1 MITVQE
7 AQSILSNVQI
17 QWGVESIP
25 LNEATGR
32 YLAEVVRAD
41 RDYPPFDRAM
51 MDGFA
56 IRFCDWQKGQRTFS
70 YSHQQW
76 AGSPIIELPKDEAC
90 EITTGAAVPSGF
102 DVVIPI
108 EKVEVGDDGTFTC
121 SEIEKLKSGWNIQ
134 KQGVENKKNDV
145 VVKKDTFI
153 SAAVVAVLASCG
165 ITMPLVYQRPTIAI
179 ISTGDELVP
188 MDVSPLTHQ
197 IRTSNAH
204 ALRVLVQPLSR
215 QIEIF
220 HLNDDA
226 LIIQDWMQQHAL
238 QWDILLFSGGVS
250 KGGKDYL
257 PQLWQEDGFEC
268 LFHGIA
274 QKPGKPMWLGKKNQ
288 TILFGFPGNPV
299 STLVC
304 AIAYLIPWIKLQ
316 WSHQIVSQH
325 IQIQD
330 TISTNEKL
338 DLWIPVVLEN
348 NQFKILNYLGSGDLI
363 GFSALN
369 GIIHVP
375 SNQTFNNKNQEYRFY
390 PITNF

>member
-7 AQSILSNVQI
+7 AQSILSNVHI

-25 LNEATGR
+25 LDEAIGL
-32 YLAEVVRAD
+32 YLAEEVRAD

-56 IRFCDWQKGQRTFS
+56 IRFSDWQKGQRTFS

-76 AGSPIIELPKDEAC
+76 AGSPLIDLHNESAC

-108 EKVEVGDDGTFTC
+108 EKVEVDDDGSFTC
-121 SEIEKLKSGWNIQ
+121 TEIEKIKSGWNIQ
-134 KQGVENKKNDV
+134 RQGVEHKQQDV
-145 VVKKDTFI
+145 VIEKGTLVT
-153 SAAVVAVLASCG
+153 AAVIAVLASCG
-165 ITMPLVYQRPTIAI
+165 ITKPFVFQRPTIAI
-179 ISTGDELVP
+179 IATGDELVP
-188 MDVSPLTHQ
+188 MDASPLPHQ

-204 ALRVLVQPLSR
+204 ALKALVQPMSSK
-215 QIEIF
+215 IVTF
-220 HLNDDA
+220 HLNDDP
-226 LIIQDWMQQHAL
+226 LIIQHWMQKHAQ

-274 QKPGKPMWLGKKNQ
+274 QKPGKPMWLGKKDQ

-304 AIAYLIPWIKLQ
+304 AFAYLMPWVKHQ
-316 WSHQIVSQH
+316 WSLRKDSHF

-330 TISTNEKL
+330 AISTNEKL

-348 NQFKILNYLGSGDLI
+348 NQFKALKYLGSGDLI

-390 PITNF
+390 SITTF

>member
-17 QWGVESIP
+17 QWGLESIP
-25 LNEATGR
+25 LEEATGR
-32 YLAEVVRAD
+32 YLAEEIKAD
-41 RDYPPFDRAM
+41 IDYPPFNLAM
-51 MDGFA
+51 MDGFV
-56 IRFCDWQKGQRTFS
+56 IRFSDWQKGQRTFS

-76 AGSPIIELPKDEAC
+76 AGSPIIELAKDEAC

-102 DVVIPI
+102 DVVVPI

-153 SAAVVAVLASCG
+153 SAAVLAVLASCG

-179 ISTGDELVP
+179 IATGDELVP
-188 MDVSPLTHQ
+188 MNEIPLPHQ

-204 ALRVLVQPLSR
+204 ALSALVQPLSR
-215 QIEIF
+215 QIEFF
-220 HLNDDA
+220 HLNDDPI
-226 LIIQDWMQQHAL
+226 IIQDWMQQHAQ

-274 QKPGKPMWLGKKNQ
+274 QKPGKPMWLGRKKQ

-304 AIAYLIPWIKLQ
+304 AIAYLIPWIRLQ
-316 WSHQIVSQH
+316 WSNHRDSQH

-330 TISTNEKL
+330 AISTNEKL

-348 NQFKILNYLGSGDLI
+348 NQFKTLNYLGSGDLI

>member
-25 LNEATGR
+25 LAEATGR
-32 YLAEVVRAD
+32 YLAEEIKAD
-41 RDYPPFDRAM
+41 RDYPPFNRAM

-56 IRFCDWQKGQRTFS
+56 IRFSDWQKGQRTFS

-102 DVVIPI
+102 DVVVPI

-134 KQGVENKKNDV
+134 KQGVENKENDV

-153 SAAVVAVLASCG
+153 SAAVIAVLASCG

-188 MDVSPLTHQ
+188 MDASPLPNQ

-204 ALRVLVQPLSR
+204 ALSALVQPLSR

-220 HLNDDA
+220 HLNDDP

-274 QKPGKPMWLGKKNQ
+274 QKPGKPMWLGRKKQ

-316 WSHQIVSQH
+316 WSNHRDSQH

-330 TISTNEKL
+330 AISTNEKL

-348 NQFKILNYLGSGDLI
+348 NQFKTLNYLGSGDLI

>member
-1 MITVQE
+1 
-7 AQSILSNVQI
+7 
-17 QWGVESIP
+17 
-25 LNEATGR
+25 
-32 YLAEVVRAD
+32 
-41 RDYPPFDRAM
+41 
-51 MDGFA
+51 
-56 IRFCDWQKGQRTFS
+56 
-70 YSHQQW
+70 
-76 AGSPIIELPKDEAC
+76 
-90 EITTGAAVPSGF
+90 
-102 DVVIPI
+102 
-108 EKVEVGDDGTFTC
+108 
-121 SEIEKLKSGWNIQ
+121 
-134 KQGVENKKNDV
+134 
-145 VVKKDTFI
+145 
-153 SAAVVAVLASCG
+153 
-165 ITMPLVYQRPTIAI
+165 
-179 ISTGDELVP
+179 
-188 MDVSPLTHQ
+188 
-197 IRTSNAH
+197 
-204 ALRVLVQPLSR
+204 
-215 QIEIF
+215 
-220 HLNDDA
+220 
-226 LIIQDWMQQHAL
+226 MQQHAQ

-304 AIAYLIPWIKLQ
+304 AIAYLIPWIRLQ
-316 WSHQIVSQH
+316 WSNHRDSQH

-330 TISTNEKL
+330 AISTNEKL